1 MNQRYSLELK
11 MVLHWALRSRCL
23 LHPDLHL
30 PYYYP
35 CQVTRCPSGLG
46 NCQAETFLHLQ
57 RMTAWSAELPL
68 NCPPASAV
76 PPEGTRW
83 AGQGDQDRRARG
95 WLGTRQASARRSREH
110 RPDQLGWRPARRP
123 EPGRD
128 PKGDALFSR
137 ETGLKPA
144 SEDQGPWSR

>member
-57 RMTAWSAELPL
+57 RMTAWSRID
-68 NCPPASAV
+68 ASACFSTRISEANMNSRFGDPIV
-76 PPEGTRW
+76 QHVAALMVDLGLLRQITSPGMPPP
-83 AGQGDQDRRARG
+83 QDGHLRA
-95 WLGTRQASARRSREH
+95 
-110 RPDQLGWRPARRP
+110 
-123 EPGRD
+123 
-128 PKGDALFSR
+128 
-137 ETGLKPA
+137 
-144 SEDQGPWSR
+144 